1 MLVVCKMGQHA
12 GDAVKTLEELGHKE
26 VIKLSGGVTEW
37 KAQSYPL
44 VQS

>member
-1 MLVVCKMGQHA
+1 MGQHA
-12 GDAVKTLEELGHKE
+12 GEAVKTLEELGHEE
-26 VIKLSGGVTEW
+26 VSKLSGGVTEW